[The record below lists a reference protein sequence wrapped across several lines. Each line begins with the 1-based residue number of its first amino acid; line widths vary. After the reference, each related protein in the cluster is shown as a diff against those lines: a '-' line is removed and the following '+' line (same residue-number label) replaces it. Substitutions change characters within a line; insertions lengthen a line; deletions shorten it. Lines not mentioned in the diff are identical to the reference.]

1 MKQKLTI
8 TVDAEL
14 VPWARE
20 YAEAQGIS
28 LSSLI
33 ERALREL
40 VVEQTPT
47 FAEKW
52 RGKFQAAERKDDPQ
66 YDALANKYLP

>member
-8 TVDAEL
+8 TVDSEL
-14 VPWARE
+14 LPWARQ
-20 YAEAQGIS
+20 YAEARGIS

-33 ERALREL
+33 EQTLGEL
-40 VVEQTPT
+40 AAKEAPK

-52 RGKFQAAERKDDPQ
+52 RGKFQETELENDAR
-66 YDALANKYLP
+66 YDALANKYLS